1 MCKPTKG
8 KGPTT
13 LAQKSVLKETARSS
27 SGPLRI
33 KRVNKPPILKPCA
46 IFDEDE
52 ELLPPQGPT
61 IASLNYKITNLCEDV
76 RMLKS
81 QVADSEIKIRNLERK
96 NNVFRFGFVQ
106 RLLEVARAAGVEGA
120 LD

>member
-1 MCKPTKG
+1 MCKLALG
-8 KGPTT
+8 NGMAT

-81 QVADSEIKIRNLERK
+81 QVADSEIKIRDLEHENNIFCFGFGRRLLKVAKAAGLER
-96 NNVFRFGFVQ
+96 
-106 RLLEVARAAGVEGA
+106 A